1 MFTGLQGTKAFC
13 KLAGDIPVSEND
25 VSGMKILDT
34 RPIEYDSI
42 KGNFSTDF
50 PCKRIPPLVVMLDCV
65 IDADNCGLAIQACI
79 NHSILDLKMSH
90 LTLHPIGRRK
100 VICLLSSLEVR

>member
-42 KGNFSTDF
+42 KGNLSTDF

>member
-1 MFTGLQGTKAFC
+1 M
-13 KLAGDIPVSEND
+13 SEND

-42 KGNFSTDF
+42 KENLSTEF

-65 IDADNCGLAIQACI
+65 INKDNCGLAIQASI

-90 LTLHPIGRRK
+90 LTIHPIGRQR
-100 VICLLSSLEVR
+100 VHCLLSSLEVG

>member
-1 MFTGLQGTKAFC
+1 M
-13 KLAGDIPVSEND
+13 SEND

-34 RPIEYDSI
+34 RPTEYHSF
-42 KGNFSTDF
+42 KEYFPTDF
-50 PCKRIPPLVVMLDCV
+50 PWKRRIPPLVVMLDCV

-90 LTLHPIGRRK
+90 LTIRAIGRQK
-100 VICLLSSLEVR
+100 VHCLLSSLEVRLWVNQETNN

>member
-1 MFTGLQGTKAFC
+1 VFTGLQGTKAFC